1 MKYEKP
7 YLEEIDLQLEGSFLA
22 DATKPGYE
30 GGDKDDTETGGGNGD
45 DHPGTGPW
53 D

>member
-22 DATKPGYE
+22 DATKPDPDDPNKPGVDIGGE
-30 GGDKDDTETGGGNGD
+30 GKPDI
-45 DHPGTGPW
+45 PW